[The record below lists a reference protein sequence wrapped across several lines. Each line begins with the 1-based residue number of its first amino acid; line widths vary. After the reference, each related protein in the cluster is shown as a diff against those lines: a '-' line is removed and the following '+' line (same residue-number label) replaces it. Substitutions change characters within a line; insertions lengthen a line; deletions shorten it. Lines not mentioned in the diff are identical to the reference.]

1 VCGVLALLFLVIPAT
16 EIYVILKVGAFL
28 GAGATLAVIA
38 VTAIVGAALAKSQ
51 GVAVLKQMNDSINQ
65 GQGVGT
71 AIVEGALVLA
81 AGVTLL
87 APGFLTDAIGL
98 LLLVPPVRSALAAH
112 LAGKVQVITPMS
124 GMPMDMPMG
133 FQGPG
138 FDADADEPP
147 PGVIDV

>member
-16 EIYVILKVGAFL
+16 EIYLILKVGALL

-38 VTAIVGAALAKSQ
+38 LTAIVGAALAKSQ
-51 GVAVLKQMNDSINQ
+51 GVAVLKQMNNSINS

-71 AIVEGALVLA
+71 SIMEGVLVLV

-87 APGFLTDAIGL
+87 APGFLTDAMGL
-98 LLLVPPVRSALAAH
+98 LLLLPPVRSALARYF
-112 LAGKVQVITPMS
+112 AGKVQVVGGPMA
-124 GMPMDMPMG
+124 GMPMG

-138 FDADADEPP
+138 FDADNDEPP